1 MNDGQKKQNSSA
13 DRIFT
18 IPNMLSFFR
27 ICLIPVIVWLYL
39 VKKNYTWTVCILILS
54 GLTDMVD
61 GFIARRFNMVSNL
74 GKVLDPIADKL
85 TQAVMLVCLFT
96 RFPMMLV
103 PLVLMLVR
111 ELFMGVT
118 GLMIIK
124 KTGNVLGACWHGK
137 MATCLLYVMMIL
149 HVFWYDIP
157 ALVSDFAIT
166 ACILIVAFSFGLY
179 GVRNM
184 KILKQ
189 SGKEKRQ
196 TEEWERNECL

>member
-54 GLTDMVD
+54 GVTDMVD
-61 GFIARRFNMVSNL
+61 GFIARRFNMISNL

-85 TQAVMLVCLFT
+85 TQAMMLVCLFT
-96 RFPMMLV
+96 RFPMMIV
-103 PLVLMLVR
+103 PLALMLVR
-111 ELFMGVT
+111 EIFMGVT

-137 MATCLLYVMMIL
+137 AATCLLYVMMIL

-157 ALVSDFAIT
+157 AFVSDFAIT
-166 ACILIVAFSFGLY
+166 ACILMVAVSFGLY

-196 TEEWERNECL
+196 IEEWERNGCL

>member
-1 MNDGQKKQNSSA
+1 MNDGLKKQNSSA

-27 ICLIPVIVWLYL
+27 ICLIPVIVWFYL

-54 GLTDMVD
+54 GATDMVD
-61 GFIARRFNMVSNL
+61 GFIARRFNMISNL

-96 RFPMMLV
+96 RFPMMIV

-157 ALVSDFAIT
+157 VFVSDFAIT
-166 ACILIVAFSFGLY
+166 ACILMVAVSFGLY

-184 KILKQ
+184 KILRQ

-196 TEEWERNECL
+196 IEECERNGCL